1 MQAKFLNATSKVAV
15 YEVKGTSSEL
25 KAYEASIT
33 AKGRTVQ
40 YKTEHMGG
48 PVVNDA
54 NGNPIPLYFTA
65 FPMPSKTQWY
75 ELVQIQ
81 SGPNKGNFTLDTA
94 DLAFDKLLSKSFGQ
108 DLGEH
113 ISAQLATKHTGVSLG
128 SKAPK
133 ASSIILTDDDDEDL
147 TAEADETESASA
159 SADMESLA
167 EPPVAEATAEPKA
180 KNGK

>member
-25 KAYEASIT
+25 QAYEASIT

-40 YKTEHMGG
+40 YKTAHMGG

-94 DLAFDKLLSKSFGQ
+94 ELAFDKLLSKSFGQ

-113 ISAQLATKHTGVSLG
+113 ISAQLASKHTGVSLD

-133 ASSIILTDDDDEDL
+133 ASSIILSDDDDEDL
-147 TAEADETESASA
+147 TAEAEDQAEPASA

-167 EPPVAEATAEPKA
+167 EPTVEATAEPKA